1 MERQKVNFKQE
12 KRSSLFSLC
21 VGAVKH
27 VSWMSICGSRPVHFG
42 VRCFDQAVMD
52 VMEESGR

>member
-1 MERQKVNFKQE
+1 M
-12 KRSSLFSLC
+12 
-21 VGAVKH
+21 
-27 VSWMSICGSRPVHFG
+27 WMQARALLDVPFG